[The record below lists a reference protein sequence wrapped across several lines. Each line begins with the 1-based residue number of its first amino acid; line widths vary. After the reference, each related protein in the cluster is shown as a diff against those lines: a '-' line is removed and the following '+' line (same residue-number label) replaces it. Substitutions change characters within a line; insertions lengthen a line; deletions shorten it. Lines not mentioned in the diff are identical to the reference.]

1 MSSVEIDYCGE
12 GRSDAAIARALIAA
26 AGATPGK
33 DYSRPKKTGKAALD
47 QRVQGLNNGAVFG
60 SPVLILRD
68 LDQDA
73 PCAGA
78 LVGKLVAERHPRCI
92 IRIAVPSAES
102 WLMADRDAYAAF
114 CGVSVA
120 ALPSQPEKNP
130 GLKTLIRG
138 WVEAGKATKLSR
150 HMKEARGRGVP
161 DWQSLGEWH
170 ADFARSDWNPT
181 RAAKSGLAPSLT
193 RALGRLREM
202 VAAAERRR

>member
-12 GRSDAAIARALIAA
+12 GGSDAAIARALIAA
-26 AGATPGK
+26 AGATPGR
-33 DYSRPKKTGKAALD
+33 DYFHPKKTGKAALA
-47 QRVQGLNNGAVFG
+47 QRVQGLNAGVVFG

-78 LVGKLVAERHPRCI
+78 LVGKLVAKRHPRCM

-114 CGVSVA
+114 CGVSIA
-120 ALPSQPEKNP
+120 ALPGQPEKNP
-130 GLKTLIRG
+130 GLKTLILG
-138 WVEAGKATKLSR
+138 WVKAGKATKLSR

-170 ADFARSDWNPT
+170 ADFARSEWDPI

-193 RALGRLREM
+193 RALGRLREI
-202 VAAAERRR
+202 VAAECRR